1 MANKKNSTRVC
12 DSIIAQVFLLAIG
25 SRIQHDIH
33 PQGGWSRTNR
43 YYKTVTPCIL
53 LIPPVVDDKNHGF
66 CAKHHMLLLNL
77 VLDTYCNCTICCIPE
92 FKRWPMQSVIAFFSL
107 SWKTLVWTVLPP
119 LAPSSSRMIVNGDG
133 TIITVLWHSFE
144 EICYLQ
150 LRGGTRRRRERE
162 RERKRERHNHCCH
175 HASSLLTTYS
185 CVRNLMKSCA
195 FLGCEAK
202 SSAWFASSK
211 SSNWKAGAHV
221 QPTNEK
227 WCSGS
232 RDVAFNNGP
241 EFPSSSWEG
250 MCKMSLVGYAPNH
263 SMGFIS
269 YWGVWPAAKSDP
281 NTVCFMLPSLSSSN
295 TCHKTATYHHHVC
308 FHTKV
313 TMIQNLQSNTMNSI
327 THVEIQQL
335 KKKRIA
341 FMGCEDQKEKD
352 NITKILMEKKP
363 WFIGAYNWRKRE
375 SHSWEVKTKKKERQR
390 AQKSWWKKK
399 EKSHDSSSK
408 PTTGYFHFPKKN
420 RLKLVVEK
428 AHGDWIPK
436 ETYCQGFTGIEMPYF
451 STRDAMKTW
460 HSTCWQ

>member
-12 DSIIAQVFLLAIG
+12 DSTIAQVFLSAIA
-25 SRIQHDIH
+25 SRIEQDIH
-33 PQGGWSRTNR
+33 PQRGWSHTNR
-43 YYKTVTPCIL
+43 YYKTVNSVYTL
-53 LIPPVVDDKNHGF
+53 LIPQLVDDKNHGF
-66 CAKHHMLLLNL
+66 CAKHHTLLLNL
-77 VLDTYCNCTICCIPE
+77 VLDTYRNCTICCIPE
-92 FKRWPMQSVIAFFSL
+92 FKRWPMQSVIAFLSL

-119 LAPSSSRMIVNGDG
+119 LAASWSMIIVNGDG
-133 TIITVLWHSFE
+133 TIFTILWHSFE

-150 LRGGTRRRRERE
+150 LRGGTRRRERE
-162 RERKRERHNHCCH
+162 RDNHCCH
-175 HASSLLTTYS
+175 HAFSLLTTYS
-185 CVRNLMKSCA
+185 SVRNLMKSCA

-232 RDVAFNNGP
+232 RDAAFNNGP
-241 EFPSSSWEG
+241 ELPSSSWGG

-269 YWGVWPAAKSDP
+269 YWGIWPAAKSDP

-313 TMIQNLQSNTMNSI
+313 TMIQNPQSNTINSI
-327 THVEIQQL
+327 THVEVQQL

-341 FMGCEDQKEKD
+341 FMGCEDQKEKGD
-352 NITKILMEKKP
+352 ITKILMEKKP
-363 WFIGAYNWRKRE
+363 WFIKAYNWRKRE
-375 SHSWEVKTKKKERQR
+375 SYSWDVKTKKKERQR

-399 EKSHDSSSK
+399 EKSHDSTLNLQLGTSI
-408 PTTGYFHFPKKN
+408 FPRKIGWSWLWKKLMEFGCQK
-420 RLKLVVEK
+420 RLTVKGSL
-428 AHGDWIPK
+428 A
-436 ETYCQGFTGIEMPYF
+436 
-451 STRDAMKTW
+451 
-460 HSTCWQ
+460 